1 MSINSKRIEYFQH
14 IPNDA
19 MTELVAQAKSYDP
32 SFTSFKDMEEVIDF
46 IREDYNRDK
55 EIDSCYITY
64 TYRLETTNF
73 KFEAVGQCYL
83 KDSCICD
90 EQMLDE
96 IFILDKREIE
106 AANLAEQRQKQLD
119 KIFAKETSDA
129 KWVEL
134 FTRIK
139 NSNGTMD
146 DLLIELKG
154 YKFPTETLTI

>member
-1 MSINSKRIEYFQH
+1 MGTVVEKVYDQNIKGSNHNPYLGENKTVRLQLYAVQFDNSPGINRIGNTQM
-14 IPNDA
+14 IPDYQEVREQKLND
-19 MTELVAQAKSYDP
+19 LGIK
-32 SFTSFKDMEEVIDF
+32 
-46 IREDYNRDK
+46 
-55 EIDSCYITY
+55 
-64 TYRLETTNF
+64 
-73 KFEAVGQCYL
+73 AVGQCYL

-146 DLLIELKG
+146 DLLTELKG

>member
-1 MSINSKRIEYFQH
+1 MIKKRIKHFQH

-19 MTELVAQAKSYDP
+19 INELVAEAKSYDP
-32 SFTSFKDMEEVIDF
+32 SFTGFNDMEEVIDL
-46 IREDYNRDK
+46 IREAWDRDK

-64 TYRLETTNF
+64 TYKYETSNF

-96 IFILDKREIE
+96 IFIVDKREIQ

-146 DLLIELKG
+146 DLLTELKG